1 MITKSKISI
10 TIDKHLLED
19 IENAAKVYKMAKS
32 KLVQEALKLWLKIKT
47 EEQMAKGYE
56 EEAKKDSELAE
67 LAFNAQNEVVNG

>member
-19 IENAAKVYKMAKS
+19 IENAANVYKMAKS